1 MIRITARTQIDER
14 DIEESFILASGP
26 GGQNVNKVATAVQL
40 RYAIDRADMPEDM
53 RARLVTLAG
62 QRLTKDGVLVL
73 TAREYRSQE
82 RNRAEAVARLVDLF
96 QRAAIAPKKRRPTR
110 ATLGS
115 KIRRLETKGKRAGIK
130 SLRGRPR
137 GED

>member
-1 MIRITARTQIDER
+1 MIRITARIALDER
-14 DIEESFILASGP
+14 DFEESFILASGP

-40 RYAIDRADMPEDM
+40 RYPIDRAEMPEDM
-53 RARLVTLAG
+53 RARLETLAG
-62 QRLTKDGVLVL
+62 QRLTKDGVLVI

-96 QRAAIAPKKRRPTR
+96 QRAAVVPKKRRPTR

-115 KIRRLETKGKRAGIK
+115 KIRRLDSKSKRSSVK
-130 SLRGRPR
+130 RMRGSP
-137 GED
+137 GDD

>member
-53 RARLVTLAG
+53 RARLVILAG

-96 QRAAIAPKKRRPTR
+96 QRAAIAPKKRRPTK

-115 KIRRLETKGKRAGIK
+115 KIRRLETKGKRSSVK
-130 SLRGRPR
+130 RLRGSP

>member
-40 RYAIDRADMPEDM
+40 RYPIDRADMPEDM

-96 QRAAIAPKKRRPTR
+96 QRAAVAPKKRRPTR

-115 KIRRLETKGKRAGIK
+115 KIRRLETKGKRGTVK
-130 SLRGRPR
+130 RLRGSP

>member
-1 MIRITARTQIDER
+1 MIRITARIALDER
-14 DIEESFILASGP
+14 DFEESFILASGP

-40 RYAIDRADMPEDM
+40 RYPIDRAGMPEDM

-62 QRLTKDGVLVL
+62 QRLTKDGVLVI

-96 QRAAIAPKKRRPTR
+96 QRAAVVPKKRRPTR

-115 KIRRLETKGKRAGIK
+115 KIRRLDSKSKRSSVK
-130 SLRGRPR
+130 RMRGSP
-137 GED
+137 GDD